1 MADIDKAYLEQLD
14 YVINTFHTYRQR
26 NQQHSNPGAW
36 VVSEASHF
44 DALAIAAINRIAGP
58 DSVYGQQVNTIL
70 EKYGSFAQD
79 RLLGVVQALRDD
91 VAHGFLTGLKEI
103 VRGDLFGD
111 FLGMADYLAEQ
122 NYKDAAAVI
131 GGGVLEPHLR
141 QLCKKN
147 DIDIEIMT
155 GTDLKPKRAEQLN
168 SDLTKKKVYS
178 LLEQKNVTAWLDL
191 RNKAAHAKYEE
202 YSKDQVTLMLQGLR
216 FFVARYPA

>member
-1 MADIDKAYLEQLD
+1 M
-14 YVINTFHTYRQR
+14 
-26 NQQHSNPGAW
+26 
-36 VVSEASHF
+36 VSEASHF
-44 DALAIAAINRIAGP
+44 DALAIAAIKRIAGP

-70 EKYGSFAQD
+70 EKYGSFSQD
-79 RLLGVVQALRDD
+79 HLLGVVQALRDD

-111 FLGMADYLAEQ
+111 FLDMADYLVEQ

-131 GGGVLEPHLR
+131 GGGVLESHLR

-147 DIDIEIMT
+147 DIDIEIMI

-168 SDLTKKKVYS
+168 SDLTKKKVYG

-216 FFVARYPA
+216 FFVVRYPA